1 MESAD
6 WEPDRRTVSVCLNRN
21 NVTVLPG
28 VEISHLYFLYSGLTG
43 WNQQTGSLTA
53 VQ

>member
-1 MESAD
+1 METAD
-6 WEPDRRTVSVCLNRN
+6 WEPDGR